1 MHIVHPK
8 IFLIFNIIIK
18 KIKNIHFFVLGTGL
32 FAKRPVPNTKRSVP
46 NTKFERSLIMDKD
59 CLFCKIIKGEI
70 PSTKV
75 YEDEFVYGFKDIN
88 PAAPI
93 HILVI
98 PKKHI
103 ESLAELSDDDEKY
116 VWAIHKAMNKIAEEQ
131 GFIENGY
138 RVIVNCG
145 KDSGQEVMHLHYHL
159 LAGAK
164 FGDKI
169 V

>member
-1 MHIVHPK
+1 M
-8 IFLIFNIIIK
+8 
-18 KIKNIHFFVLGTGL
+18 
-32 FAKRPVPNTKRSVP
+32 
-46 NTKFERSLIMDKD
+46 ED
-59 CLFCKIIKGEI
+59 CIFCKIVKGEI

-75 YEDEFVYGFKDIN
+75 YEDEEILAFKDIN

-103 ESLAELSDDDEKY
+103 KSLVELEKEDEILVGKIY
-116 VWAIHKAMNKIAEEQ
+116 TVINKIAESQ
-131 GFIENGY
+131 GVKEKGY

-145 KDSGQEVMHLHYHL
+145 KDGGQEVGHLHFHL
-159 LAGAK
+159 LAGK
-164 FGDKI
+164 PLGEKI

>member
-1 MHIVHPK
+1 M
-8 IFLIFNIIIK
+8 
-18 KIKNIHFFVLGTGL
+18 
-32 FAKRPVPNTKRSVP
+32 
-46 NTKFERSLIMDKD
+46 ED

-75 YEDEFVYGFKDIN
+75 YEDDEILAFNDIN

-103 ESLAELSDDDEKY
+103 ISLAHMEKEDEVIVGKIY
-116 VWAIHKAMNKIAEEQ
+116 GVINKIAEEK
-131 GFIENGY
+131 GFKESGY

-145 KDSGQEVMHLHYHL
+145 KDAGQEVMHLHFHV

>member
-1 MHIVHPK
+1 M
-8 IFLIFNIIIK
+8 
-18 KIKNIHFFVLGTGL
+18 
-32 FAKRPVPNTKRSVP
+32 
-46 NTKFERSLIMDKD
+46 ED

-75 YEDEFVYGFKDIN
+75 YEDDEILAFNDIN

-103 ESLAELSDDDEKY
+103 ESLAHMQKEDEAVVGKIY
-116 VWAIHKAMNKIAEEQ
+116 GVINKIAEEK
-131 GFIENGY
+131 GFKESGY

-145 KDSGQEVMHLHYHL
+145 KDAGQEVMHLHFHI